1 MRFHWFHLMPY
12 PALPADF
19 SQKHRSVWID
29 VPSRL
34 FDPALGHRMYNEY
47 IDELEEAAR
56 AGFDSVCVNEH
67 HQNAYGL
74 MPSPNVIAGAL
85 ARSTKNVAIAVLGN
99 SIALYNPPVRVAE
112 EFAMLDVI
120 SGGRLIAGFPLGTS
134 MDTTYAYGQTPATLR
149 EKYNEAHDLILRAW
163 TEPEPFAFNGKHTQL
178 RYVNI
183 WPRPLQQ
190 PHPPVWVPGA
200 GSVETWHWTAERDYL
215 YAYLSFMGYKRG
227 EHVLKGYWEAMA
239 KHGKD
244 ANPYRAGFL
253 QICAV
258 ANTDA
263 EAERL
268 YARHAEYFFDKCLHI
283 APAFADAPG
292 YRSLASIQAG
302 LAAGFGRGTPADNP
316 KLTWKDLIE
325 GGYIVAGSPQS
336 VRQQLAD
343 VAKRLHV
350 GHMLLLL
357 HFGDMPRETTSLNT
371 TLFAREVLPHL
382 RPLWREWED
391 RWYPKPLAAA
401 GAP

>member
-19 SQKHRSVWID
+19 SQKHRSVWVD

-134 MDTTYAYGQTPATLR
+134 MDTAYAYGQTPATMR
-149 EKYNEAHDLILRAW
+149 DKYNEAHDLILRAW
-163 TEPEPFAFNGKHTQL
+163 TEPEPFAFNGKYTQL

-183 WPRPLQQ
+183 WPRPLQR

-200 GSVETWHWTAERDYL
+200 GSVETWHWTADRDYL

-227 EHVLKGYWEAMA
+227 EQVLKGYWEAMA
-239 KHGKD
+239 QRGKD

-268 YARHAEYFFDKCLHI
+268 YARHAEYFFNTCLHI

-292 YRSLASIQAG
+292 YRTFASIQAG
-302 LAAGFGRGTPADNP
+302 LASGFGRGSGATDA

-382 RPLWREWED
+382 RPLWSEWED
-391 RWYPKPLAAA
+391 HWYPKPLAAD
-401 GAP
+401 AP